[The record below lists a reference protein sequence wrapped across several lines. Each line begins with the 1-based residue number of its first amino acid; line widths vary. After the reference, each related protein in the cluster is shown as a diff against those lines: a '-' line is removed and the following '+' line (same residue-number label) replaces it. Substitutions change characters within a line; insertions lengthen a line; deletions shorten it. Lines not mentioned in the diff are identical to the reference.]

1 MAFKTFRLLIFITV
15 LLKATRGDL
24 GDCTKTTC
32 TTTPLGFNCNVVYDE
47 GVLQRKLP
55 DGALRDLPGTV
66 RGLSLLVSNTDPRS
80 DPTLVISWKP
90 PEVAISV
97 YEVYLITWD
106 NRNPENGN
114 LPFPCMFVVNVTDS
128 SQITK
133 VEFRVTSS
141 TFRNSKDVTVYVN
154 TWLGDREP
162 CFLRQAKVTFYATD
176 TLQFTTAYWNY
187 LLSMALPS
195 NNSIQLSFHPL
206 PNATRHMV
214 QVCETTTQLPKQS
227 GYQCSKFRTLRKG
240 TITGI
245 FQFSKTCA
253 TYRIKIIPVPN
264 TNRQV
269 YRIHRFV
276 PALQCPPRDPVAFSL
291 LDTSAS
297 VISNKPCT
305 TNCGIK
311 TSGASTQKSKNTLGV
326 ILGSV
331 LASLVGLVAGIA
343 FIWKRDRRRRYRSST
358 PKNADYELLHHVT
371 ANNTNL
377 DAESDVEFWNKL
389 KNTTTKNISMLY
401 SEDCECH
408 SETVEALSRCLE
420 TLFNCRVR
428 RIDRSQDIA
437 TQLGNTHVVLFV
449 NSKNVLT
456 SWNMHRSSLSHSQ
469 EPFSRTAFDLGCMI
483 QKLLASY
490 SDRVVMVRLDYTEE
504 QHVIQCKNNHVF
516 NIPRHMSELI
526 CRIHELGELAGK
538 DSARKCLVERQEGK
552 DLLFSIEKAS
562 QCCGRFRCTVTS
574 NSVVELF
581 QGDAHGVG
589 EPDLA
594 GQGAHVVELRGKA
607 LQGEHSGD
615 LHDKALQGAPRIDL
629 HDNALRGA
637 RGVDLHDKALQGA
650 LWVDLHDKALQG
662 AHGVDLHDKALQGA
676 HMGDLHDNALRG
688 ARSGDLHDKAL
699 PGAPRIDLHD
709 NALRGARGV
718 DLHDKA
724 LQGAHRVDLHDKAL
738 QGAHGVDLHDKAL
751 QGAHG
756 VDLHDK
762 ALQGAHRVDLHDKAL
777 QGAHGVDLH
786 DKALQGAHRV
796 DLHDKALQ
804 GAHGVDLHDKALQGA
819 HGVDLRDK
827 ALQEA
832 PGVVFAEFCWQ
843 ETPVVALQDIGGHG
857 EHGVEPKDLAGQGT
871 DGVVIRTGGHS
882 HEVAL
887 QERHV
892 ADTYPWVPP
901 RLEPN
906 KYNSLEEVEEHLFLI
921 IQNYGG

>member
-1 MAFKTFRLLIFITV
+1 MAFKTFRLLVFITV
-15 LLKATRGDL
+15 LLKATRGDF

-32 TTTPLGFNCNVVYDE
+32 STTPLGFNCNVVYDE

-80 DPTLVISWKP
+80 DPTLIISWKP
-90 PEVAISV
+90 PEVAVSV

-114 LPFPCMFVVNVTDS
+114 VPFPCMFVVKVTDS
-128 SQITK
+128 SQITM

-154 TWLGDREP
+154 TWLRDRDP

-187 LLSMALPS
+187 LLSMALPG

-227 GYQCSKFRTLRKG
+227 GYQCSKIRTLRKG
-240 TITGI
+240 TNTGI

-276 PALQCPPRDPVAFSL
+276 PALQCPPRDPVALSL

-311 TSGASTQKSKNTLGV
+311 TSGASTQKIGDTLGVRV

-343 FIWKRDRRRRYRSST
+343 FIRKRDRRRRYCSST
-358 PKNADYELLHHVT
+358 PKNADYELLQHVT
-371 ANNTNL
+371 AYITNL
-377 DAESDVEFWNKL
+377 DAGSDVDFWNTL
-389 KNTTTKNISMLY
+389 RNSTTKNISMLY

-449 NSKNVLT
+449 NSKNVFT

-516 NIPRHMSELI
+516 NIPRHMYELI

-538 DSARKCLVERQEGK
+538 DSARKCLMERQEGK

-562 QCCGRFRCTVTS
+562 QCCGRYRCTVTS
-574 NSVVELF
+574 NSVVELI

-594 GQGAHVVELRGKA
+594 GQGAHVVELR
-607 LQGEHSGD
+607 E
-615 LHDKALQGAPRIDL
+615 KALQGAPRIDL

-637 RGVDLHDKALQGA
+637 HGVDLNDTALQGA
-650 LWVDLHDKALQG
+650 HGVYLHDTALQG
-662 AHGVDLHDKALQGA
+662 AHGVDLHDEALQGA
-676 HMGDLHDNALRG
+676 
-688 ARSGDLHDKAL
+688 
-699 PGAPRIDLHD
+699 
-709 NALRGARGV
+709 
-718 DLHDKA
+718 
-724 LQGAHRVDLHDKAL
+724 
-738 QGAHGVDLHDKAL
+738 
-751 QGAHG
+751 
-756 VDLHDK
+756 
-762 ALQGAHRVDLHDKAL
+762 
-777 QGAHGVDLH
+777 
-786 DKALQGAHRV
+786 
-796 DLHDKALQ
+796 
-804 GAHGVDLHDKALQGA
+804 
-819 HGVDLRDK
+819 
-827 ALQEA
+827 
-832 PGVVFAEFCWQ
+832 PGVVLAEFCGQ

-857 EHGVEPKDLAGQGT
+857 EHGVEPKDFAGQGT
-871 DGVVIRTGGHS
+871 DGVVIRTGGQS